1 MDIPT
6 IPDQLFILIILVI
19 IAFVVIIVAVQW
31 KSVAKSKTSIVLL
44 EKEIELKK
52 MSMIEKDIESKRLM
66 DNPIPLPQEQQ
77 DSLSAIRQ
85 STTQVR
91 SEVGY
96 LHSEINERLARLEAQ
111 TEQKK
116 LEKML
121 KEIEAKETDLMSK
134 KATMSDEEFKKAQ
147 MDIQRQYQGLDMQYK
162 SQVKNTMDK
171 VLAEVSTEKELSAVV
186 PKTLVRSN
194 GMQVQKQE
202 FVVQGGIDITD
213 DVIQKLQ

>member
-52 MSMIEKDIESKRLM
+52 MSMIEKDIEFKRLM
-66 DNPIPLPQEQQ
+66 DNPILLPQEQQ

-121 KEIEAKETDLMSK
+121 KEIEAKEAKLK
-134 KATMSDEEFKKAQ
+134 KQ
-147 MDIQRQYQGLDMQYK
+147 
-162 SQVKNTMDK
+162 
-171 VLAEVSTEKELSAVV
+171 
-186 PKTLVRSN
+186 
-194 GMQVQKQE
+194 
-202 FVVQGGIDITD
+202 
-213 DVIQKLQ
+213 

>member
-116 LEKML
+116 LEKMP
-121 KEIEAKETDLMSK
+121 KEIEAKEAKLK
-134 KATMSDEEFKKAQ
+134 KQ
-147 MDIQRQYQGLDMQYK
+147 
-162 SQVKNTMDK
+162 
-171 VLAEVSTEKELSAVV
+171 
-186 PKTLVRSN
+186 
-194 GMQVQKQE
+194 
-202 FVVQGGIDITD
+202 
-213 DVIQKLQ
+213 

>member
-116 LEKML
+116 VEKML
-121 KEIEAKETDLMSK
+121 KEIEAKEAKLK
-134 KATMSDEEFKKAQ
+134 KQ
-147 MDIQRQYQGLDMQYK
+147 
-162 SQVKNTMDK
+162 
-171 VLAEVSTEKELSAVV
+171 
-186 PKTLVRSN
+186 
-194 GMQVQKQE
+194 
-202 FVVQGGIDITD
+202 
-213 DVIQKLQ
+213 

>member
-111 TEQKK
+111 TEKK
-116 LEKML
+116 LNSKNNKVILWVLLML
-121 KEIEAKETDLMSK
+121 
-134 KATMSDEEFKKAQ
+134 
-147 MDIQRQYQGLDMQYK
+147 
-162 SQVKNTMDK
+162 
-171 VLAEVSTEKELSAVV
+171 
-186 PKTLVRSN
+186 
-194 GMQVQKQE
+194 
-202 FVVQGGIDITD
+202 
-213 DVIQKLQ
+213 LQL

>member
-111 TEQKK
+111 TEHKK

-121 KEIEAKETDLMSK
+121 KEIEAKEAKLK
-134 KATMSDEEFKKAQ
+134 KQ
-147 MDIQRQYQGLDMQYK
+147 
-162 SQVKNTMDK
+162 
-171 VLAEVSTEKELSAVV
+171 
-186 PKTLVRSN
+186 
-194 GMQVQKQE
+194 
-202 FVVQGGIDITD
+202 
-213 DVIQKLQ
+213 

>member
-1 MDIPT
+1 MEAIMDIPT

-31 KSVAKSKTSIVLL
+31 KNVAKSKTSIVLL

-121 KEIEAKETDLMSK
+121 KEIEAKEAKLK
-134 KATMSDEEFKKAQ
+134 KQ
-147 MDIQRQYQGLDMQYK
+147 
-162 SQVKNTMDK
+162 
-171 VLAEVSTEKELSAVV
+171 
-186 PKTLVRSN
+186 
-194 GMQVQKQE
+194 
-202 FVVQGGIDITD
+202 
-213 DVIQKLQ
+213 

>member
-1 MDIPT
+1 MEAIMDIPT

-31 KSVAKSKTSIVLL
+31 KSVAKSKTSIILL

-121 KEIEAKETDLMSK
+121 KEIEAKEAKLK
-134 KATMSDEEFKKAQ
+134 KQ
-147 MDIQRQYQGLDMQYK
+147 
-162 SQVKNTMDK
+162 
-171 VLAEVSTEKELSAVV
+171 
-186 PKTLVRSN
+186 
-194 GMQVQKQE
+194 
-202 FVVQGGIDITD
+202 
-213 DVIQKLQ
+213 

>member
-44 EKEIELKK
+44 EIEIELKK

-121 KEIEAKETDLMSK
+121 KEIEAKEAKLK
-134 KATMSDEEFKKAQ
+134 KQ
-147 MDIQRQYQGLDMQYK
+147 
-162 SQVKNTMDK
+162 
-171 VLAEVSTEKELSAVV
+171 
-186 PKTLVRSN
+186 
-194 GMQVQKQE
+194 
-202 FVVQGGIDITD
+202 
-213 DVIQKLQ
+213 

>member
-31 KSVAKSKTSIVLL
+31 KCVAKSKTSIVLL

-121 KEIEAKETDLMSK
+121 KEIEAKEAKLK
-134 KATMSDEEFKKAQ
+134 KQ
-147 MDIQRQYQGLDMQYK
+147 
-162 SQVKNTMDK
+162 
-171 VLAEVSTEKELSAVV
+171 
-186 PKTLVRSN
+186 
-194 GMQVQKQE
+194 
-202 FVVQGGIDITD
+202 
-213 DVIQKLQ
+213 

>member
-111 TEQKK
+111 IEQKK

-121 KEIEAKETDLMSK
+121 KEIEAKEAKLK
-134 KATMSDEEFKKAQ
+134 KQ
-147 MDIQRQYQGLDMQYK
+147 
-162 SQVKNTMDK
+162 
-171 VLAEVSTEKELSAVV
+171 
-186 PKTLVRSN
+186 
-194 GMQVQKQE
+194 
-202 FVVQGGIDITD
+202 
-213 DVIQKLQ
+213 

>member
-116 LEKML
+116 LENML
-121 KEIEAKETDLMSK
+121 KEIEAKEAKLK
-134 KATMSDEEFKKAQ
+134 KQ
-147 MDIQRQYQGLDMQYK
+147 
-162 SQVKNTMDK
+162 
-171 VLAEVSTEKELSAVV
+171 
-186 PKTLVRSN
+186 
-194 GMQVQKQE
+194 
-202 FVVQGGIDITD
+202 
-213 DVIQKLQ
+213 

>member
-31 KSVAKSKTSIVLL
+31 KSVAKSKISIVLL

-121 KEIEAKETDLMSK
+121 KEIEAKEAKLK
-134 KATMSDEEFKKAQ
+134 KQ
-147 MDIQRQYQGLDMQYK
+147 
-162 SQVKNTMDK
+162 
-171 VLAEVSTEKELSAVV
+171 
-186 PKTLVRSN
+186 
-194 GMQVQKQE
+194 
-202 FVVQGGIDITD
+202 
-213 DVIQKLQ
+213 